1 MRFTFMKKET
11 VLRLMQ
17 VLQADTGTQQPN
29 RTENGDTMNIIKGT
43 LEI

>member
-17 VLQADTGTQQPN
+17 VLQADTGIPRLN
-29 RTENGDTMNIIKGT
+29 LTENGGMMSITKAT
-43 LEI
+43 SET